1 MSRATAGSALVVAL
15 AASACAVGADE
26 AGAQGGQGGQG
37 GGALEGFELAAP
49 TDPKTC
55 DEAALARSYV
65 GCEFWP
71 TVSTNPVWSIFDYA
85 IVVANIGAEA
95 SDVTVEF
102 GGKQLATTTVGGGQV
117 LELALPWVPELKG
130 PDADTCGH
138 TVDVTESVVRRSG
151 AYHLT
156 SSRPIVAYQ
165 FSALEYEGKGG
176 ADDKDWSTCP
186 GLQDCTFEDG
196 SVGPSGCFSFT
207 NDASLLLPST
217 AMSGTYRAAGA
228 YGRDSFLA
236 ITATQDGTTVEIRAS
251 ATASF
256 LAGADLAGIGPGG
269 STQIELDAGDVV
281 QLVSDETGDLAG
293 TLVQANKPVQV
304 LTGAGCISMSDE
316 AHEADATCDHVE
328 ESIQPAETLGRHYVV
343 TAPTG
348 PFGQPDPYRVR
359 IVGNVDGTSISY
371 PQGAPEGA
379 ASSVD
384 AGGVV
389 DLAITD
395 LDFEIQA
402 DHEIAVSMF
411 MMSAVV
417 ANPEN
422 DLGQGDPSQTQAIAV
437 EQYRNSYVF
446 LAPDDYDV
454 SFVDIVMPLDAKV
467 TLDGADLPAPPSP
480 VGSSGLGVA
489 RVRLGNGLHGAHALQ
504 ADQPVGLQVLGY
516 GSYTS
521 YQYPAGLNFLFI
533 APPPK

>member
-1 MSRATAGSALVVAL
+1 MSRQSAGSALVVAL

-26 AGAQGGQGGQG
+26 ADVQGGQG
-37 GGALEGFELAAP
+37 GGALGDFELAAP

-65 GCEFWP
+65 GCDFWP
-71 TVSTNPVWSIFDYA
+71 TVSRNPVWSIFDYA
-85 IVVANIGAEA
+85 VVVANIGTEP
-95 SDVTVEF
+95 SEVTIEF
-102 GGKQLATTTVGGGQV
+102 AGQQLTKTTVGGAQV

-130 PDADTCGH
+130 PDFDTCGH
-138 TVDVTESVVRRSG
+138 TAHVTESVLRRSG

-196 SVGPSGCFSFT
+196 SVGPSGCFSFS

-228 YGRDSFLA
+228 PGRGAFLE

-251 ATASF
+251 AGASF
-256 LAGADLAGIGPGG
+256 LSGAGVAEIGPSG
-269 STQIELDAGDVV
+269 STQVELDAGDVV

-293 TLVQANKPVQV
+293 SLVQANKPVQV

-316 AHEADATCDHVE
+316 SHEAGATCDHVE
-328 ESIQPAETLGRHYVV
+328 ESMQPAETLGRHYVV

-371 PQGAPEGA
+371 PQGAPESA
-379 ASSVD
+379 PSSID

-402 DHEIAVSMF
+402 DNEIAVSMF

-437 EQYRNSYVF
+437 EQYRKSYVF

-467 TLDGADLPAPPSP
+467 TLDGSDLPSPPSP

-504 ADQPVGLQVLGY
+504 ADRPVGLQVLGH